1 MRAEDELLL
10 RDLVQIC
17 LAHLTLSESPTL
29 QNQAQAVRGF
39 RPDGPRIWQIDL
51 DDSPRARLPDAP
63 LPIEAFYL
71 NDDCDIAGEIM
82 IWMKSG
88 RIDSLDLPWFTDAM
102 PNELPRTDQLL
113 FEARPRTTS
122 DE

>member
-29 QNQAQAVRGF
+29 QSQAQAVRGF

-88 RIDSLDLPWFTDAM
+88 RIDSLELPWFTDAM